1 MMKTFHI
8 SLLGTDAFDVTV
20 SATLPDG
27 AARAV
32 RGFVRDAALSTDS
45 PSARAAMLMWRLTNL
60 AVIHGCTGKLEI
72 SNKPD
77 YSGYVITI
85 NLEGNH
91 LHAEDFANNGNNQT
105 VDFSELAGWVDGSG
119 YDGYEI
125 CAGCG
130 ADVRY
135 CSCDD

>member
-1 MMKTFHI
+1 MKTFHI

-60 AVIHGCTGKLEI
+60 TAIHGCMDTLEI

-77 YSGYVITI
+77 YSGYVITVS
-85 NLEGNH
+85 LTGNH
-91 LHAEDFANNGNNQT
+91 LHTQDFVNNGNSQT
-105 VDFSELAGWVDGSG
+105 VDFSDLVAWVDGEDYADYPVCEECG
-119 YDGYEI
+119 EI
-125 CAGCG
+125 
-130 ADVRY
+130 DRY
-135 CSCDD
+135 CSCHD